1 MEDRVDYYSDR
12 QKKATLK
19 EYREALEDGNTDL
32 AQRILIANQDLVAD
46 FVVVERKLYGPE
58 Q

>member
-1 MEDRVDYYSDR
+1 MDYYSDR